1 MEELNGF
8 SPLHQTLG
16 QRFQKGF
23 STPCFLLPSLLAS
36 PHWVAWTAQLVPAS
50 GFFLACSHISKPSYL
65 EIFLRFLNSHVVLEE
80 AFSVLNPQRKLLTCN
95 PHIWCLVFV
104 LFCLSL

>member
-1 MEELNGF
+1 MEELNGL

-23 STPCFLLPSLLAS
+23 STPRLLLPSPLVS
-36 PHWVAWTAQLVPAS
+36 PYWVAWTAQLVPAS

-65 EIFLRFLNSHVVLEE
+65 EIL
-80 AFSVLNPQRKLLTCN
+80 
-95 PHIWCLVFV
+95 
-104 LFCLSL
+104 